1 MGSFIS
7 AMKQLVFPEP
17 CLHSCDC
24 DCHPWKD
31 QGIEVK
37 HPYGRPCC
45 ERCRVCG
52 YNIKVG
58 LFEAHMKNCHKSGE
72 KGG

>member
-1 MGSFIS
+1 MGAFVS

-24 DCHPWKD
+24 DCHAWEA
-31 QGIEVK
+31 QGVIVK
-37 HPYGRPCC
+37 HSLPCC

-52 YNIKVG
+52 YKIIVG
-58 LFEAHMKNCHKSGE
+58 LFEAHMKNCHKKDE
-72 KGG
+72 KS